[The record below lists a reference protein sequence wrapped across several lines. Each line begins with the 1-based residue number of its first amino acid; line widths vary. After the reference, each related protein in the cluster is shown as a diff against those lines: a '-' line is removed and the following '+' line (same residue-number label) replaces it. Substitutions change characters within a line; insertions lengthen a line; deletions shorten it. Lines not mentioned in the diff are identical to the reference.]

1 MSISVFFFFQAED
14 GIRDKLV
21 TGVQT
26 CALPISAAA
35 PHPVIVFLG
44 DNVYPRGLPDSGA
57 ADRPEAE
64 RRLDAEV
71 GVIRATGARGIF
83 VPGNHDWD
91 RQGPRGWDAIR
102 RQERFLAA
110 LGDARVAL
118 LPGGGCPG
126 PRVVDLAG
134 AVRLVAL
141 DTEWWL
147 HDGRKPTN
155 PTSTC
160 PADSRGEVGDSL
172 RAALGTAGRRA
183 VVVVAH
189 HPLESG
195 GAPRGAFLGRRPIFP
210 PPGGQAGGWGSP
222 PPRCPPHPLPPPGRG
237 FPPGG

>member
-118 LPGGGCPG
+118 LPGGGGPG

-134 AVRLVAL
+134 GGRLVAP
-141 DTEWWL
+141 DTEGGL
-147 HDGRKPTN
+147 HG
-155 PTSTC
+155 
-160 PADSRGEVGDSL
+160 
-172 RAALGTAGRRA
+172 GRRA
-183 VVVVAH
+183 AD
-189 HPLESG
+189 PPATGPARSG
-195 GAPRGAFLGRRPIFP
+195 G
-210 PPGGQAGGWGSP
+210 GGG
-222 PPRCPPHPLPPPGRG
+222 
-237 FPPGG
+237 